1 MSPRASRFLYA
12 SVLAVLLLAGCGSDP
27 QTRARPAAAESV
39 RQAVQ
44 QDYRAEHVNVVLRRA
59 PRGDEPRLEIALVN
73 PGGREATT
81 HESARTVART
91 AQAQYEKHEASAVPA
106 APASARSGTSAP
118 AETSGRPSPSIAV
131 PAASASV
138 TAREARPHPSP
149 MIHEVMLTAR
159 LAGIPRFDRMVVMV
173 APISERGSPRGSGDR

>member
-91 AQAQYEKHEASAVPA
+91 AQAQYEKYERPPPDTMTVSFEYSSSAGPAEVGFHRRYTFASGDLEEA
-106 APASARSGTSAP
+106 APDTTQG
-118 AETSGRPSPSIAV
+118 
-131 PAASASV
+131 
-138 TAREARPHPSP
+138 
-149 MIHEVMLTAR
+149 
-159 LAGIPRFDRMVVMV
+159 
-173 APISERGSPRGSGDR
+173 